1 MKVLKAILTFF
12 FHILL
17 LPLYIVIFIIRGFNT
32 IALFLSRGFYFFLE
46 KLFLLLKKITHISGL
61 QFFVDYFGKY
71 REEPGHV
78 VLMIVR
84 FFAILYLFDSFYID
98 HGNIVKQLSEDNV
111 VVEEEVTKEEEPEE
125 GVDTDE
131 GIFSQKFNLYRIYG
145 KYKTNEININK
156 IKESNEDTVAWLK
169 VEGTNIN
176 YPIVQTDNNDYYLL
190 HSIDR
195 SYTHNGWTFMDYRNN
210 RFMEDQNT
218 IFYGHNL
225 LNGTGF
231 GSMNWIFK
239 SNSPNTKIM
248 VITEDQKKYI
258 YQIFS
263 GYLIDPE
270 IYYLQ
275 TSFYDDATYQ
285 QFLNTISSRNVLNVD
300 NSVSINDK
308 IITLS
313 TCTDDN
319 LGRRVIHAK
328 LISVS

>member
-1 MKVLKAILTFF
+1 MKVLKAILKFF
-12 FHILL
+12 MHILL
-17 LPLYIVIFIIRGFNT
+17 LPVYLIIIIVRGFNT

-46 KLFLLLKKITHISGL
+46 KLFVLLKKITHISGL
-61 QFFVDYFGKY
+61 QFFIDYFSKY

-78 VLMIVR
+78 VLMIVW

-98 HGNIVKQLSEDNV
+98 HGNMVTQLSDEPTI
-111 VVEEEVTKEEEPEE
+111 EKEEVIPSEEPVEN
-125 GVDTDE
+125 VDKDE
-131 GIFSQKFNLYRIYG
+131 GIFSQEFNLYRIYG
-145 KYKTNEININK
+145 KYKTSDINIGKLKNDN
-156 IKESNEDTVAWLK
+156 SDTIAWLK

-190 HSIDR
+190 HSFDR
-195 SYTHNGWTFMDYRNN
+195 TYTHNGWTFMDYRNN
-210 RFMEDQNT
+210 RFMTDQNT

-225 LNGTGF
+225 LNGTAF
-231 GSMNWIFK
+231 GSISWLFK
-239 SNSPNTKIM
+239 SNNHKTNIM
-248 VITEDQKKYI
+248 VITEDQKKYV

-275 TSFYDDATYQ
+275 TNFYDDSSYQ
-285 QFLNTISSRNVLNVD
+285 EFLNTISSRNILKID
-300 NSVSINDK
+300 SSVNINDK

-328 LISVS
+328 LISVE